1 VSCVGLGLGR
11 ECLTVFDL
19 WWVEGIAGCKMWLL
33 SCLSAFLWVL
43 RPIEEVVYRSEHLS
57 GIDDQISTQ
66 DQLLTHSMSTFGS
79 GYLLRM
85 VERMN

>member
-1 VSCVGLGLGR
+1 LCRVRVGER
-11 ECLTVFDL
+11 VFDRFRL
-19 WWVEGIAGCKMWLL
+19 VVGEGIAGCKLWLL

-43 RPIEEVVYRSEHLS
+43 RPIEEAVYRSEHLS
-57 GIDDQISTQ
+57 GIDDQISTH
-66 DQLLTHSMSTFGS
+66 DQLLTHSINTFGS